1 MIVFRGTVHA
11 CNKERYPP
19 PPRIRKAEL
28 IPGIVLVLTT
38 SACGVLTPP
47 NEDQPACQVG
57 ECDGVRVGCDNQSSA
72 ARNYWWKTAEKDGS
86 GTYTCPGDMVCDMQE
101 PPWKQCWCK
110 TFTEPKAVSDM
121 GDVCVGL
128 GNPTGGADP
137 LEDWQ
142 SLQGGTGGPPGHYPD
157 TDADQHI
164 RNDCSRLCGDVVSS
178 KAAIAHGGVPKC
190 DASDWSG
197 HRTEPSWDPDQK
209 ENCLM
214 PNNLNADDPNGSDVP
229 WDLVGGPSSPVPLP
243 CALDGSCAGLFY
255 PAVDGFV
262 FPGIADFIEPETRHA
277 HYLGV
282 DGSGSELTLDPGQG
296 SPDTEPL
303 FGIAEY
309 TTIDCKQMTGAPS
322 DVCPFYL
329 ANLIAYN
336 TSSSWNVR
344 LEMVTGPPRN
354 KEISNVQIDLLQST
368 FGIHHKGLD
377 KVAFAPGALRL
388 RVEFEVDGNQSLGNG
403 THIHVVENEDYVFAD
418 YDDGDFVISHEF
430 PLQNGTATLSVSVV
444 ADEHPP
450 TAAHDLQATEPC
462 DVYQSSPHGG
472 LLLDESRSFSSDP
485 DDDIVSE
492 FWLVD
497 GTPCG
502 HGCVVPMGTHT
513 VALEVHDARGAAHRT
528 PDHSITVEPAPACIP
543 T

>member
-1 MIVFRGTVHA
+1 MCALGEEILCDDNEV
-11 CNKERYPP
+11 P
-19 PPRIRKAEL
+19 EL
-28 IPGIVLVLTT
+28 
-38 SACGVLTPP
+38 
-47 NEDQPACQVG
+47 
-57 ECDGVRVGCDNQSSA
+57 
-72 ARNYWWKTAEKDGS
+72 
-86 GTYTCPGDMVCDMQE
+86 
-101 PPWKQCWCK
+101 KQCWCK
-110 TFTEPKAVSDM
+110 KYTAPNAV
-121 GDVCVGL
+121 GDVEICV
-128 GNPTGGADP
+128 NEEDPTGGVEFEKWA
-137 LEDWQ
+137 
-142 SLQGGTGGPPGHYPD
+142 SLQGETGGPPGHYPES
-157 TDADQHI
+157 DADI
-164 RNDCSRLCGDVVSS
+164 RQACSVECERLNHAFAENVMGGDPECNP
-178 KAAIAHGGVPKC
+178 AY
-190 DASDWSG
+190 WTG
-197 HRTEPSWDPDQK
+197 HRTAESWWPHQN

-214 PNNLNADDPNGSDVP
+214 SAQLNADDPSGSDVP

-255 PAVDGFV
+255 PPVNKFV
-262 FPGIADFIEPETRHA
+262 FPGSADFIDAETRHA
-277 HYLGV
+277 HFLGV
-282 DGSGSELTLDPGQG
+282 EGSGSELTLDPGQG
-296 SPDTEPL
+296 SPDTQPL

-329 ANLIAYN
+329 ANLMAYN
-336 TSSSWNVR
+336 TSSSWNIRVQ
-344 LEMVTGPPRN
+344 MVSGPPRN

-377 KVAFAPGALRL
+377 KVAFAPGAIRL

-418 YDDGDFVISHEF
+418 YDDGDFVVSHEF
-430 PLQNGTATLSVSVV
+430 PLQSGTATLSVSVV

-450 TAAHDLQATEPC
+450 TAAHDLQSTEPC
-462 DVYQSSPHGG
+462 DVYQSSPQGG
-472 LLLDESRSFSSDP
+472 LLLDENRSFSSDP